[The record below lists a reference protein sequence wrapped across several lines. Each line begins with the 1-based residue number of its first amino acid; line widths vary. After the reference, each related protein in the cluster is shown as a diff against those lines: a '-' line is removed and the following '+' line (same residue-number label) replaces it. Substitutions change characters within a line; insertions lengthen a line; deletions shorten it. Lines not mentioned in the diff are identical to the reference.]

1 MARALRIERSGA
13 TYHITS
19 RGNRRQQIFDD
30 DQDRERFLAFL
41 GEASARYGFLISTYV
56 LMTNHFHL
64 VLKTTEANLSRGMKW
79 LNGSYAAWYNRRHG
93 KVGHLFGERFKGI
106 HVQTEEYMRRL
117 ARYVILNPVR
127 AGMVDAPQEYR
138 WSSYRATAG
147 LEAAPEWLATG
158 ELSPYFGD
166 TSSWQESYVSF
177 VAEGIGNPDPIWN
190 GLRRRVFLGTE
201 EWLRKMRQKVTINW
215 SQKDIPHDQRA
226 ATRASMG
233 AILGAV
239 AKTLDMT
246 RRDIR
251 LGHGGTARMIAA
263 WLGVHEG
270 RRRQR
275 VIAQTLG
282 LRSCS
287 RVTQL
292 VAECERQMRRD
303 ASLREQIHQ
312 LRVLIA

>member
-1 MARALRIERSGA
+1 MARALRIEQPGA

-19 RGNRRQQIFDD
+19 RGNRRQRIFDD
-30 DQDRERFLAFL
+30 DHDRERFLAFL
-41 GEASARYGFLISTYV
+41 GEVSERYGFVISVYV

-64 VLKTTEANLSRGMKW
+64 VLKTTDANLSRGMKW
-79 LNGSYAAWYNRRHG
+79 LNGAYAAWYNRRHG
-93 KVGHLFGERFKGI
+93 RVGHLFGERYKGI

-127 AGMVDAPQEYR
+127 AGMVARPEEYR

-147 LEAAPEWLATG
+147 LEVVPDWL
-158 ELSPYFGD
+158 ELDELIPYFSD
-166 TSSWQESYVSF
+166 ASSWPESYVSF
-177 VAEGIGNPDPIWN
+177 VDEGISNADPIWK
-190 GLRRRVFLGTE
+190 GLRRRIFLGTE
-201 EWLRKMRQKVTINW
+201 EWLRKMRQKVTVKW

-233 AILGAV
+233 AIVGAV
-239 AKTLDMT
+239 AQVFDTT
-246 RRDIR
+246 RREIR
-251 LGHGGTARMIAA
+251 LSHGGTARMIAA

-270 RRRQR
+270 RRRLR
-275 VIAQTLG
+275 VIAQMLG

-292 VAECERQMRRD
+292 VAECERRMRRD
-303 ASLREQIHQ
+303 KSLREQVAQ
-312 LRVLIA
+312 LRTLIA